1 MKTFNQYEMSDWISN
16 KLKSNESFSCV
27 RLGHTEHEM
36 INHILRGEIIPNRWI
51 QYTNTAGIFPHTQEF
66 CRDQYYPKIDK
77 SLESAD
83 AIGQP
88 GVSSKI
94 FSTNFQEKYLTDNIG
109 FVECRFLDPAYLVDY
124 EDPWTKYLKGK
135 KVLVVNSSASS
146 IEKQWEIIDDVWGDK
161 REKICP
167 FDLVEVIRSPLPPS
181 ICGGDI
187 YYNDEKIEDWV
198 QSSEMICDMIDD
210 VDFDVALVGAGAYAP
225 VLASHIKQKNK
236 SVITTCGAT
245 QLFFGVK
252 GKRWSK
258 NNAKHCE
265 VFNESWIYPVDE
277 DIPTNLKFFE
287 AFEGGNAYW

>member
-1 MKTFNQYEMSDWISN
+1 
-16 KLKSNESFSCV
+16 
-27 RLGHTEHEM
+27 
-36 INHILRGEIIPNRWI
+36 
-51 QYTNTAGIFPHTQEF
+51 
-66 CRDQYYPKIDK
+66 
-77 SLESAD
+77 
-83 AIGQP
+83 
-88 GVSSKI
+88 
-94 FSTNFQEKYLTDNIG
+94 
-109 FVECRFLDPAYLVDY
+109 
-124 EDPWTKYLKGK
+124 
-135 KVLVVNSSASS
+135 
-146 IEKQWEIIDDVWGDK
+146 
-161 REKICP
+161 
-167 FDLVEVIRSPLPPS
+167 
-181 ICGGDI
+181 
-187 YYNDEKIEDWV
+187 
-198 QSSEMICDMIDD
+198 MICDMIDD